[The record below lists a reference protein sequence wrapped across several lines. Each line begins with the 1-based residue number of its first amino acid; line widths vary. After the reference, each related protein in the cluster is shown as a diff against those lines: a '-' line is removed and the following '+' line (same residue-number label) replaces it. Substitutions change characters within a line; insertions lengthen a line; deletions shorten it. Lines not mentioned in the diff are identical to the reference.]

1 MEYGGLKKKRTVK
14 YLVWLRS
21 NGNSISQAE
30 TYGMSEA
37 ERHLCSDEE
46 EVSSDPAVWNF

>member
-1 MEYGGLKKKRTVK
+1 MK

-21 NGNSISQAE
+21 NGNIISQAE

-37 ERHLCSDEE
+37 ERRLCSNE